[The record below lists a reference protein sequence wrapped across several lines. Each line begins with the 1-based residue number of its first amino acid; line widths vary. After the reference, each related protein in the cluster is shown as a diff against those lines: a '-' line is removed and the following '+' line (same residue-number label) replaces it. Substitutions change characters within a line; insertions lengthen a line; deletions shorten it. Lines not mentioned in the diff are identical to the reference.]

1 MKLLLIAGVIC
12 VAGVHPHAQTGPMPP
27 DIDPQTSSRLPLVSR
42 AQLDE
47 NGQRVYDTIHG
58 KDATV
63 LRVGPA
69 AASLHSPTVAVPY
82 DLINQA
88 LRKSIITP
96 KYFELSTLIAAR
108 EFNSPYVWSAH
119 EPTAQRAGVAPEVI
133 DAVRY
138 NREVVGLPEKD
149 AIVIRFG
156 RELLRAHKIEPALY
170 AKVVELFGREGMVD
184 ITLTL
189 GDYVMTAFLLN
200 AIDQQLPAGRTVNLP
215 AK

>member
-12 VAGVHPHAQTGPMPP
+12 VAGVHPYAQTGPP

-47 NGQRVYDTIHG
+47 NGQRVYDTING
-58 KDATV
+58 KDAAV
-63 LRVGPA
+63 PRVGPA

-82 DLINQA
+82 DAINQA
-88 LRKSIITP
+88 LRKSVITP
-96 KYFELSTLIAAR
+96 KYFELCTLIAAR
-108 EFNSPYVWSAH
+108 EFNSAYEWSAH
-119 EPTAQRAGVAPEVI
+119 EPTAQRAGVTPEVI

-138 NREVVGLPEKD
+138 NRDVAGLPERD
-149 AIVIRFG
+149 AVVIRFG
-156 RELLRAHKIEPALY
+156 RELLRARKIEPALY
-170 AKVVELFGREGMVD
+170 AKVVGLFGREGMVD

-215 AK
+215 MK